1 MARVTMPSGSSRSLQ
16 VRKMRACAVVDLL
29 QILRF
34 LYRCSSAV
42 QNSYSEHIPVSPSV
56 SKSSIDIF
64 TGTRTLHVHLS
75 VALDLQVA
83 CAFLRRTAST
93 CLSDVHPSGVE
104 IAEPC

>member
-1 MARVTMPSGSSRSLQ
+1 MAQVTMPSGSSRSLQ

-42 QNSYSEHIPVSPSV
+42 QNSYSEHIPVSPNV

-64 TGTRTLHVHLS
+64 IRTLHVHLS

>member
-1 MARVTMPSGSSRSLQ
+1 M
-16 VRKMRACAVVDLL
+16 
-29 QILRF
+29 
-34 LYRCSSAV
+34 
-42 QNSYSEHIPVSPSV
+42 QNSYSEPIPVSPNL

-64 TGTRTLHVHLS
+64 ARTLHVHLS